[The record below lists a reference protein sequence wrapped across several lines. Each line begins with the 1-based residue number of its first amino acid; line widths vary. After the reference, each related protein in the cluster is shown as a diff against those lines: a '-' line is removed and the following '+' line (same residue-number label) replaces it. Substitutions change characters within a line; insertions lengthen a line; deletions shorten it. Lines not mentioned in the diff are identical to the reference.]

1 MPFNVLLL
9 PLLGGYVFIS
19 HWNKTRFDAR
29 RYTGQRL
36 IFTSALA
43 GVCLLL
49 VSFLITKFGAICF
62 PEFLAW
68 WHAYLSRES
77 FAGTSFLAFLIGS
90 LGWKPV
96 NLFFDRNTESL
107 RTVKESG
114 DFLEEL
120 LEHSKTETKQVSVT
134 LRSGKIYVGFVT
146 GSFDPAFD
154 RKYVRLFTTLS
165 GYRESTTQQM
175 KLSHNYAIVWA
186 KELEEEELE
195 EEELEDSLERLS
207 PRSRLVIPVSEIVS
221 ASLFEPEVYMRF
233 QRSALDQSRT
243 DTLITDSR
251 AHTQP
256 QTRPHT

>member
-19 HWNKTRFDAR
+19 HWNKTRFGAR

-36 IFTSALA
+36 ILHSALA
-43 GVCLLL
+43 GVCLFL

-62 PEFLAW
+62 PELLSW
-68 WHAYLSRES
+68 WRAYVSRES

-90 LGWKPV
+90 VGWKPI
-96 NLFFDRNTESL
+96 NWFFDRNIESL
-107 RTVKESG
+107 RAVKESG

-120 LEHSKTETKQVSVT
+120 LEHSKTEAKQVSVT

-154 RKYVRLFTTLS
+154 RKYVSLFTTLS

-175 KLSHNYAIVWA
+175 KISHNYAITWA
-186 KELEEEELE
+186 EELE
-195 EEELEDSLERLS
+195 AEELEAEELKERFQ
-207 PRSRLVIPVSEIVS
+207 LVIPVSEIVS

-233 QRSALDQSRT
+233 QRSTLDQSRT
-243 DTLITDSR
+243 DTPIID
-251 AHTQP
+251 
-256 QTRPHT
+256 